1 MSLEAKI
8 ELLTH
13 AIEQLTNALQ
23 NRQPLT
29 VSAPVDPK
37 AAYDAVKREHEAALR
52 LTPEQQADVA
62 KFETQGVTT
71 IGIKIS
77 AEGGAGGNEPQPKSS
92 PTTGTSLPSSQAS
105 VTYDDVKAVTI
116 AVSKID
122 KAKAVAGLAR
132 FGAKNAKELQE
143 VQWADYVVYMK
154 RVAAGEIDP
163 ESSHE

>member
-1 MSLEAKI
+1 MSLEEALNRNTEMLERLCSIMGAVPFRAPDPQGYGTNYGDAMKQLPSGSPEKIAENIQREIDEAK
-8 ELLTH
+8 EEVPN
-13 AIEQLTNALQ
+13 EQT
-23 NRQPLT
+23 
-29 VSAPVDPK
+29 
-37 AAYDAVKREHEAALR
+37 
-52 LTPEQQADVA
+52 
-62 KFETQGVTT
+62 
-71 IGIKIS
+71 
-77 AEGGAGGNEPQPKSS
+77 KSS
-92 PTTGTSLPSSQAS
+92 PATDTSPPSSNESQA

-143 VQWADYVVYMK
+143 TQWSDYVVYMK

>member
-8 ELLTH
+8 ELLTAAVVELTRVMQTQH
-13 AIEQLTNALQ
+13 APAGSINWMHQNAQVYANPPHATIALDEDG
-23 NRQPLT
+23 R
-29 VSAPVDPK
+29 A
-37 AAYDAVKREHEAALR
+37 AAYKLAEAER
-52 LTPEQQADVA
+52 GA
-62 KFETQGVTT
+62 KEEVPNDP
-71 IGIKIS
+71 
-77 AEGGAGGNEPQPKSS
+77 AEELKKSS
-92 PTTGTSLPSSQAS
+92 PTTDTSPPSSQAS
-105 VTYDDVKAVTI
+105 VSYDDVKAVTI

-143 VQWADYVVYMK
+143 KQWSDYVVYMK

>member
-8 ELLTH
+8 ELLTAAVVELTRALTEDKQPRAVSV
-13 AIEQLTNALQ
+13 AIENKPSLA
-23 NRQPLT
+23 
-29 VSAPVDPK
+29 SAPLATAEV
-37 AAYDAVKREHEAALR
+37 VKEEV
-52 LTPEQQADVA
+52 P
-62 KFETQGVTT
+62 
-71 IGIKIS
+71 
-77 AEGGAGGNEPQPKSS
+77 NEPEKSS
-92 PTTGTSLPSSQAS
+92 PTTDTSQPSSIESKA

-132 FGAKNAKELQE
+132 FGAKNAKELTE
-143 VQWADYVVYMK
+143 EQWSDYVVYMK

>member
-8 ELLTH
+8 ELLT
-13 AIEQLTNALQ
+13 AAVVELTRALTEDK
-23 NRQPLT
+23 QPQEVKIYPNGPADGQT
-29 VSAPVDPK
+29 AKSADKSAATEK
-37 AAYDAVKREHEAALR
+37 AGSSAA
-52 LTPEQQADVA
+52 A
-62 KFETQGVTT
+62 TT
-71 IGIKIS
+71 EK
-77 AEGGAGGNEPQPKSS
+77 AEVPNEPEKSS
-92 PTTGTSLPSSQAS
+92 PTTDTSLPTSQAS
-105 VTYDDVKAVTI
+105 VSYDDVKAVTI

-143 VQWADYVVYMK
+143 SQWSDYTVYMK